1 MKKPVD
7 YYLGL
12 PYSVE
17 LRREPD
23 EGWFVHV
30 REWPGCMSQADT
42 AEEALANIQE
52 VIPLWLE
59 GALESDYEIPEP
71 RRDDGYSGRFMVRV
85 PRSLH
90 RSLAELAER
99 EAISLNLLVNVALAA
114 FIGQERQGK
123 AGEALQ
129 ARPVL
134 RPDFAAAA
142 ARPAPSGAADTR
154 RLSVVNEEKPMYS
167 TAPTGKYA
175 PLHMRLNGMP
185 PSESHLQLSFAEI
198 EQIIGDK
205 LPPSAHNHREWW
217 SNHAGRHVQ
226 AGAWLEA
233 GWKVDSVDQEGQT
246 VRFRRLTSNGRP
258 VAVIAGVGE
267 NDVEETVAAL
277 RRARAQAAVSRLRR
291 TAAERGVDKPSA
303 TEIESEIAQSRAG
316 GRS

>member
-1 MKKPVD
+1 MKKPVE

-71 RRDDGYSGRFMVRV
+71 RGADEYSGRFMVRV

-90 RSLAELAER
+90 RSLVELAER
-99 EAISLNLLVNVALAA
+99 EAISLNLLVNVALAVLL
-114 FIGQERQGK
+114 GQERQ
-123 AGEALQ
+123 EAPQ
-129 ARPVL
+129 ARAVL
-134 RPDFAAAA
+134 RPDFAVAA
-142 ARPAPSGAADTR
+142 ARLAPAGAAETR
-154 RLSVVNEEKPMYS
+154 RLGAVNEEKPEYN

-175 PLHMRLNGMP
+175 PLQMHLNGLP
-185 PSESHLQLSFAEI
+185 RPEGHAQLSFAEI
-198 EQIIGDK
+198 ERIIGDK
-205 LPPSAHNHREWW
+205 LPPSARVHREWW
-217 SNHAGRHVQ
+217 SNHTGSHVQ
-226 AGAWLEA
+226 ARAWLEA
-233 GWKVDSVDQEGQT
+233 GWEVDSVDREAQT
-246 VRFRRLTSNGRP
+246 VCFQRITANSQPAAG
-258 VAVIAGVGE
+258 IAGVGE

-277 RRARAQAAVSRLRR
+277 RRA
-291 TAAERGVDKPSA
+291 AAEHGTNKLSA
-303 TEIESEIAQSRAG
+303 AEIEAEIAYVRRERRAAPAEE
-316 GRS
+316 